1 MANYIYIHHKGQF
14 FHMNKPPKIQT
25 ALGQKLFVNANH
37 DLIYSLESSDKK
49 QGQNCSYV
57 HNHDLDKCITMVSFS
72 VRTYVHTMY
81 KP

>member
-49 QGQNCSYV
+49 HGQNCSYI
-57 HNHDLDKCITMVSFS
+57 HNNDLDKCITMVS
-72 VRTYVHTMY
+72 VYRLCIP
-81 KP
+81 K